1 MPFEKAK
8 TLSAAEKFLE
18 MGKIPD
24 AIREYSA
31 IVEHERDDF
40 TTLNMLGD
48 LYVRVNNRAAA
59 ISCFRTIAEHY
70 REQDFVLKAIAM
82 FKKIDRLQPSD
93 PEIALNLADLYAQ
106 QKLVVDARSHY
117 LIVAESYKNSGA
129 TEQALEILRKIAD
142 LDPHNTDLRVRLAE
156 DYAKQDMNPEAVTAF
171 NEAGHNLVARGSFD
185 RALEVFSRALEINP
199 SDYAALKGFLAAH
212 VAHGTAAK
220 AADALELASA
230 DNPDDV
236 PLLSLLATAYIAA
249 EDDTQADRVVNALVA
264 KQSSEYLL
272 YVDVLRIYLK
282 HLRLDEAV
290 RILDAICDRMLA
302 DREDSLL
309 LALADEVLNV
319 DAANLKALTVLTR
332 AYWWQRDV
340 EKLKAGLERL
350 AETAR
355 AAESIEDE
363 RYALT
368 RLTRVEPDCA
378 KYAERLEEIGGAL
391 DEIAEE
397 SFPQAEAEPT
407 ETIEADQFTFEQVD
421 STPAGEAE
429 FEWNSVVEPELSADV
444 TENWSEP
451 AFTFEA
457 VVAEELRISPEAES
471 ADQTA
476 GADEERKAA
485 FRRQELES
493 VDFYIA
499 QGYVD
504 IANDTL
510 NLLEQ
515 QFGPSPE
522 IEARRQ
528 ELNGAA
534 IVSIP
539 DVEAVAVDREQ
550 TLSQQQVPDPPVRES
565 AVINQ
570 PNSAVTQLHPELAEI
585 FEEYR
590 VSAEAE
596 VASPA
601 NGDYETHY
609 NLGLAYKEMDLFEE
623 ALEEFQIAVKMIT
636 PGDRTGRYLQCCN
649 LLGHCFLQKGV
660 PQAGIAWFDKGLN
673 SPDASEEERQALR
686 YELAAA
692 YEQSGDLKRA
702 LELFTEV
709 YGYSV
714 TYRGVKDRMRTLQ
727 ARIAAEN
734 GDAVPQLP
742 SIHASE
748 QLLN

>member
-1 MPFEKAK
+1 
-8 TLSAAEKFLE
+8 
-18 MGKIPD
+18 
-24 AIREYSA
+24 
-31 IVEHERDDF
+31 
-40 TTLNMLGD
+40 
-48 LYVRVNNRAAA
+48 
-59 ISCFRTIAEHY
+59 
-70 REQDFVLKAIAM
+70 
-82 FKKIDRLQPSD
+82 
-93 PEIALNLADLYAQ
+93 
-106 QKLVVDARSHY
+106 
-117 LIVAESYKNSGA
+117 
-129 TEQALEILRKIAD
+129 
-142 LDPHNTDLRVRLAE
+142 
-156 DYAKQDMNPEAVTAF
+156 
-171 NEAGHNLVARGSFD
+171 
-185 RALEVFSRALEINP
+185 
-199 SDYAALKGFLAAH
+199 
-212 VAHGTAAK
+212 
-220 AADALELASA
+220 
-230 DNPDDV
+230 
-236 PLLSLLATAYIAA
+236 
-249 EDDTQADRVVNALVA
+249 
-264 KQSSEYLL
+264 
-272 YVDVLRIYLK
+272 VDVVRIYLK

-290 RILDAICDRMLA
+290 RILDSICDRMLA

-309 LALADEVLNV
+309 LALVDEVLSV

-368 RLTRVEPDCA
+368 RLIRVEPDSA
-378 KYAERLEEIGGAL
+378 EYAERLEKIGGAL
-391 DEIAEE
+391 DDIPEE
-397 SFPQAEAEPT
+397 SLLQPDEDTAKRT
-407 ETIEADQFTFEQVD
+407 EEEQFTFEQTD
-421 STPAGEAE
+421 STPAGESE
-429 FEWNSVVEPELSADV
+429 FEWNSVAEPAPSADV

-451 AFTFEA
+451 AFTFDA
-457 VVAEELRISPEAES
+457 VVAEELHIESQAET
-471 ADQTA
+471 AGQTS
-476 GADEERKAA
+476 GADEARKAA

-515 QFGPSPE
+515 QFGPSPD
-522 IEARRQ
+522 IESRRQ
-528 ELNGAA
+528 KLTGAA
-534 IVSIP
+534 MVSIP
-539 DVEAVAVDREQ
+539 AVEAVQAVQAVEADHEQ
-550 TLSQQQVPDPPVRES
+550 APSPPAVQDTPPRES
-565 AVINQ
+565 VVINQ
-570 PNSAVTQLHPELAEI
+570 PTSAVTQLHPELAEI

-596 VASPA
+596 VESPA

-623 ALEEFQIAVKMIT
+623 ALEEFQTAVKMIT

-686 YELAAA
+686 YELASA

-709 YGYSV
+709 YGYNV

>member
-18 MGKIPD
+18 LGKIPA
-24 AIREYSA
+24 AIKEYCV
-31 IVEHERDDF
+31 IVEHEPDDF
-40 TTLNMLGD
+40 TTLNVLGD

-70 REQDFVLKAIAM
+70 REQDFALKAIAM
-82 FKKIDRLQPSD
+82 FKKIDRLQPND

-106 QKLVVDARSHY
+106 QKLVVDARAHY
-117 LIVAESYKNSGA
+117 LIVADCYKITGA

-142 LDPHNTDLRVRLAE
+142 LDPHNIDVRIKLAE
-156 DYAKQDMNPEAVTAF
+156 DFARQNMDTEAVEAF
-171 NEAGHNLVARGSFD
+171 NVAGQNLLAKGSFD
-185 RALEVFSRALEINP
+185 RAGEIFSRALELNG
-199 SDYAALKGFLAAH
+199 SDYAALKGSLAVH
-212 VAHGTAAK
+212 VAQGTAGEATLT
-220 AADALELASA
+220 LERASA
-230 DNPDDV
+230 DNPDDIS
-236 PLLSLLATAYIAA
+236 LLSLLATAYIAA
-249 EDDTQADRVVNALVA
+249 EDETQANRVVDSLVA
-264 KQSSEYLL
+264 KQPSEYLL
-272 YVDVLRIYLK
+272 YVDVIRIYLK
-282 HLRLDEAV
+282 HLRLDDAV
-290 RILDAICDRMLA
+290 RVLEAICDRMLTH
-302 DREDSLL
+302 REDSLL
-309 LALADEVLNV
+309 LALVDEILSV
-319 DAANLKALTVLTR
+319 DAINTKALTVLTR
-332 AYWWQRDV
+332 VYWWQRDV
-340 EKLKAGLERL
+340 EKLKPALERL
-350 AETAR
+350 VEAAR
-355 AAESIEDE
+355 GAESVEDE

-368 RLTRVEPDCA
+368 RLARLEPECA
-378 KYAERLEEIGGAL
+378 AYKQRLEEIGGPL
-391 DEIAEE
+391 DTGADEPLEQ
-397 SFPQAEAEPT
+397 PEADSAT
-407 ETIEADQFTFEQVD
+407 TVEADQFTFEQTD
-421 STPAGEAE
+421 STPVGESE
-429 FEWNSVVEPELSADV
+429 FEWNSVADPDPGADV
-444 TENWSEP
+444 SENWSEP

-457 VVAEELRISPEAES
+457 VVAEELHLESPPES
-471 ADQTA
+471 AKTSNT
-476 GADEERKAA
+476 DEERKAA

-515 QFGPSPE
+515 QFGPSAD

-528 ELNGAA
+528 KLNGAA
-534 IVSIP
+534 IVNIAAV
-539 DVEAVAVDREQ
+539 DAEAVSAPTESPSEVLESITRE
-550 TLSQQQVPDPPVRES
+550 P

-570 PNSAVTQLHPELAEI
+570 ANSGVAQLHPELAEI

-590 VSAEAE
+590 VSAEADLE
-596 VASPA
+596 SPA

-609 NLGLAYKEMDLFEE
+609 NLGLAYKEMDLFDE
-623 ALEEFQIAVKMIT
+623 ALEEFQIAVKMIA

-660 PQAGIAWFDKGLN
+660 PRAGIAWFDKGLN

-686 YELAAA
+686 YELASA
-692 YEQSGDLKRA
+692 YEQSGELKRA

-709 YGYSV
+709 YGYNV

-734 GDAVPQLP
+734 GDAVPQFP
-742 SIHASE
+742 SLHAPE